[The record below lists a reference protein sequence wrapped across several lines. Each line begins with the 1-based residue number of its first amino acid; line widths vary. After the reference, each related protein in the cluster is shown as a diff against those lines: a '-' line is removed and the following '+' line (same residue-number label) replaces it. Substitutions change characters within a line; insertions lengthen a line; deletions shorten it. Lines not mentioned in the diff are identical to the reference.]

1 MKACNQC
8 LARRHHRLSSL
19 RGAVSQ
25 DIQRYLTKSPHD
37 LARGD
42 TFKTRLSA
50 CLTPE
55 VFPVVLHRVA
65 HYFYAAG
72 WRRLATAVTRIN
84 SYLHKVNISP
94 QSCIGPGFRLP
105 HPAGVT
111 FHGQAGRGLT
121 VYSLAICC
129 AQTAGWHGSLE
140 TGPLFGDYVTV
151 GAHAVVL
158 GRITVGDRTRIAYSA
173 RLDCDAP
180 SDVLVASKFS
190 RPSIRR
196 PGGARVGGDETS
208 LGPGH

>member
-1 MKACNQC
+1 MKPFSDC
-8 LARRHHRLSSL
+8 LARRHNRLSSL
-19 RGAVSQ
+19 RTSVSE
-25 DIQRYLTKSPHD
+25 DIQRYLTKSAHD

-42 TFKTRLSA
+42 SFKTRLSA

-55 VFPVVLHRVA
+55 VFPVVLYRVA
-65 HYFYAAG
+65 HYFYAGG

-84 SYLHKVNISP
+84 SYLHKINISP

-111 FHGQAGRGLT
+111 FHGRAGRGLT

-129 AQTAGWHGSLE
+129 AHAAGWHATVE

-158 GRITVGDRTRIAYSA
+158 GGITVGDSTRIAYSA

-180 SDVLVASKFS
+180 PDVLVASKFS
-190 RPSIRR
+190 RPAIRR
-196 PGGARVGGDETS
+196 RGGAKVGGDERPP
-208 LGPGH
+208 GPRR